1 MNVGRWRMDT
11 RDNQGWGRYQMCPN
25 LSMRFNC
32 KRWVAKNLNGR
43 ASNSPYVFSTRT
55 NSCCSSKT
63 LPPNKCSLHCSDQKS
78 SPEFTPAQSL
88 PLHLRLSMR
97 SFCHFFSHSVGTQA
111 TGVLTGSGAPR
122 HCGQACRRRPRRSHS
137 IPCSAKL
144 SSCCCA
150 SVLPTALLQRKPT
163 SAPPCVSHN
172 S

>member
-1 MNVGRWRMDT
+1 MDT

-150 SVLPTALLQRKPT
+150 SVLPTALLQRNPT